1 MFEMFKSAEFKIADS
16 KKRKEMIG
24 NSIYETVEKLAGPER
39 APKITGMLID
49 LQDFELNKAVLNL

>member
-1 MFEMFKSAEFKIADS
+1 MFEMFKSQEYKNADP

-24 NSIYETVEKLAGPER
+24 NNIYETVERIAGQER

-49 LQDFELNKAVLNL
+49 L